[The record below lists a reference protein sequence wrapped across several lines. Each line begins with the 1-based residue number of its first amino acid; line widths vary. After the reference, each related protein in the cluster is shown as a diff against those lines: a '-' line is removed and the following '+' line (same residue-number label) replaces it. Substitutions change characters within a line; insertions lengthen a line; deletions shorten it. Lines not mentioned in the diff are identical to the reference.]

1 MKKTRKELK
10 ISARASLLGHY
21 KTVIT
26 ALLFSQLAALLLNIP
41 FQRMAQQGILYMVP
55 SRIALGVLGSILVF
69 LLSSL
74 LQIGVSQIHLQI
86 ARKQETRLEHLFF
99 AFRNNPDR
107 FLGYSAVLLA
117 AGLICMFPGVL
128 LLMLPS
134 SGDTA
139 VLLALTGGIVT
150 AAGSVVLIVLLL
162 SWALTPFLM
171 LDHPELRV
179 REALRN
185 SRQLMRG
192 QKSRL
197 FILELSFLGWIL
209 FSAFSMGIALLWVL
223 PYMTQTLVWFYLE
236 LVPQTKE
243 EVADD
248 SVH

>member
-1 MKKTRKELK
+1 M
-10 ISARASLLGHY
+10 
-21 KTVIT
+21 
-26 ALLFSQLAALLLNIP
+26 
-41 FQRMAQQGILYMVP
+41 
-55 SRIALGVLGSILVF
+55 
-69 LLSSL
+69 
-74 LQIGVSQIHLQI
+74 
-86 ARKQETRLEHLFF
+86 
-99 AFRNNPDR
+99 
-107 FLGYSAVLLA
+107 A
-117 AGLICMFPGVL
+117 AGLICLFPGVL

-192 QKSRL
+192 QKGRL

-243 EVADD
+243 EVSDN
-248 SVH
+248 SEH

>member
-107 FLGYSAVLLA
+107 FLGIQRRSFGRRPDLPVSGSPA
-117 AGLICMFPGVL
+117 ADAPFIRGYGL
-128 LLMLPS
+128 S
-134 SGDTA
+134 S
-139 VLLALTGGIVT
+139 
-150 AAGSVVLIVLLL
+150 S
-162 SWALTPFLM
+162 P
-171 LDHPELRV
+171 
-179 REALRN
+179 
-185 SRQLMRG
+185 
-192 QKSRL
+192 
-197 FILELSFLGWIL
+197 
-209 FSAFSMGIALLWVL
+209 
-223 PYMTQTLVWFYLE
+223 
-236 LVPQTKE
+236 
-243 EVADD
+243 
-248 SVH
+248 